1 MKFHLPKKLFAAI
14 LATMA
19 CSAYAIGPMHAQV
32 RQIVAEGKTTN
43 ATTLLKFSNNGPWP
57 GTSNEVPQVW
67 VKDGLGTATVTED
80 LTLYNPLV
88 VREGT
93 MSMSD
98 CTIKNYTPLS
108 NGVSNLSVGGIDAH
122 LILDGATYKQD
133 LDYNQNY
140 TSAIAIGTGDGSG
153 KLTLLNGSLLHTDH
167 FIFAGVKH
175 ATYAGQPAYVVQTTK
190 SQDDDT
196 LYESQHT
203 DGSVQRSE
211 INIEGG
217 SVLSAGTCLQFA
229 DVDVNIKGEGSE
241 LTDLN
246 RDSSPASAN
255 YSYFAYSQDAE
266 TNINITEG
274 AKVNLKQH
282 LMTGSGA
289 DSKTSIKADGN
300 GSSFNLLGYAYM
312 GYGAYD
318 YEISDYVSCGATT
331 TLSLSNGASSSFG
344 GLVIGYNDNTSINV
358 DAASTLEVTD
368 EFYAYQSSDITNA
381 GTISAGTFYTSGK
394 MTLSMGSSLSVASL
408 QIDSGASITVDARNG
423 SAAPIT
429 VSGAMDL
436 STGATVILNF
446 TDAYLSSLETDSSW
460 DGSVKVAFAEVD
472 GSKVT
477 GSNAGLAWSENFFWE
492 LDEQLAWVVE
502 DTSTYI
508 CAKLSRKT
516 EIDLA
521 GQEEIDATIA
531 DTATGAAVSVTAKHQ
546 DVTLSG
552 DNTYSGSTTL
562 DNAKLTLGSESALG
576 TSTVKTSGTSA
587 IATAEGITA
596 KLSNTI
602 ENSGGLTLDGSYD
615 ASQMEL
621 TEYEATRVDTEG
633 NTGSD
638 GFHRNAGSTIQVVD
652 NAEES
657 SLTLGDNFSIA
668 IGTKEYELDAET
680 GTATYDM
687 EIDYSSYTVA
697 SADHN
702 VAVSEI
708 QAASSD
714 QTTKVEMS
722 DGALTADAD
731 MEVATTG
738 GELTVAGATVSG
750 SIADTTIIS
759 EGGQITATVSGES
772 YIAVNAE
779 TTISGENTST
789 AGMQV
794 NNTALTLGSA
804 TALGAGTVNAVD
816 TSTITTAEGV
826 TADLS
831 SAILN
836 SGTLTLDGSYDASA
850 LEVTAIDATRVDITG
865 NEGDNG
871 FQRDAGS
878 SVVVVENCGEEASI
892 TLGENLSVSIG
903 TKEYELDAVTGI
915 ATADA
920 GTDYSTYYIAKAE
933 HSVAVSEIQAVSAD
947 QTTKVEMSDGALTA
961 DADMEVAT
969 TGGELTVAGATVS
982 GSIADTDITSE
993 GGEIAAAVSGESYIA
1008 VNAETTISGEN
1019 TSTAGMQVNNTAL
1032 TLGSASALG
1041 AGTVNAVETSTI
1053 TTAEGI
1059 TATLSSAILNSG
1071 TLTLDGSYDASALE
1085 VTAIDATRVDIAG
1098 NEGDNGFQRDA
1109 GSSVVVVENCG
1120 EESSITLGEN
1130 LSVSIGTKEYELDAV
1145 TGIATADA
1153 GTNYSTYYVAAAE
1166 HSVSVSEI
1174 QAVSADQT
1182 TKVEMSDG
1190 ALTADADMEVAT
1202 TGGELT
1208 VQNAKVSGSIADTA
1222 ITSEGGEI
1230 SADIS
1235 GKSSVAVTGKTTLS
1249 GNNSYTGNTTIDGA
1263 ELIVTRENALGT
1275 GEVIMKNHAILDLQG
1290 MNISNRIT
1298 VYGCT
1303 LAGASSYTGNL
1314 VVDSGEL
1321 TLRDATKAD
1330 TVEVSNGATLTGADL
1345 TANTV
1350 TVTDNGAINDV
1361 AVTAGSVTVSSG
1373 GSISGATLTAR
1384 QVTVNS
1390 EANKESKITSA
1401 VTITDNGT
1409 LTVNGDQNLD
1419 VTGSLTLGSGS
1430 TVKLNGEGKVNVAGK
1445 VTIKKG
1451 ASIIT
1456 SGEFE
1461 VGDELI
1467 SSETPIE
1474 VEEGV
1479 KFTFG
1484 TLEVELQKGETT
1496 LVIVSMFKQELADAY
1511 TLSNWGMVTASRAVV
1526 NAVRGQRSNTGC
1538 IANGRGTAWAAVLGG
1553 NHDINGGDI
1562 NLKGAAVGADMK
1574 VGSRSK
1580 LGLAL
1585 GYTEADIKPDGIAAS
1600 DSTGTYIAAYGEH
1613 LIKKLSPTSCLS
1625 LDWVASYGQTESER
1639 NSLDWEQ
1646 QSLQFNT
1653 RLSWNKQIKERLC
1666 ISVFGGLEYYTNES
1680 DTVEGVKTGSI
1691 QNLRGEI
1698 GVGARYVAWGSP
1710 TISDGKMGLVQPGC
1724 EKLVLHGEVRYMN
1737 DMVRSNPVVR
1747 MNGLSGMGENPGR
1760 QGVGIEAGATYR
1772 IGERW
1777 SASANYG
1784 FNTMEDS
1791 KEHRVNVG
1799 ASYTF

>member
-1 MKFHLPKKLFAAI
+1 MTAN
-14 LATMA
+14 LA
-19 CSAYAIGPMHAQV
+19 
-32 RQIVAEGKTTN
+32 
-43 ATTLLKFSNNGPWP
+43 
-57 GTSNEVPQVW
+57 
-67 VKDGLGTATVTED
+67 
-80 LTLYNPLV
+80 
-88 VREGT
+88 
-93 MSMSD
+93 
-98 CTIKNYTPLS
+98 
-108 NGVSNLSVGGIDAH
+108 
-122 LILDGATYKQD
+122 
-133 LDYNQNY
+133 
-140 TSAIAIGTGDGSG
+140 
-153 KLTLLNGSLLHTDH
+153 
-167 FIFAGVKH
+167 
-175 ATYAGQPAYVVQTTK
+175 
-190 SQDDDT
+190 
-196 LYESQHT
+196 
-203 DGSVQRSE
+203 
-211 INIEGG
+211 
-217 SVLSAGTCLQFA
+217 
-229 DVDVNIKGEGSE
+229 
-241 LTDLN
+241 
-246 RDSSPASAN
+246 
-255 YSYFAYSQDAE
+255 
-266 TNINITEG
+266 
-274 AKVNLKQH
+274 
-282 LMTGSGA
+282 
-289 DSKTSIKADGN
+289 
-300 GSSFNLLGYAYM
+300 
-312 GYGAYD
+312 
-318 YEISDYVSCGATT
+318 
-331 TLSLSNGASSSFG
+331 
-344 GLVIGYNDNTSINV
+344 
-358 DAASTLEVTD
+358 
-368 EFYAYQSSDITNA
+368 
-381 GTISAGTFYTSGK
+381 
-394 MTLSMGSSLSVASL
+394 
-408 QIDSGASITVDARNG
+408 
-423 SAAPIT
+423 
-429 VSGAMDL
+429 
-436 STGATVILNF
+436 
-446 TDAYLSSLETDSSW
+446 
-460 DGSVKVAFAEVD
+460 
-472 GSKVT
+472 
-477 GSNAGLAWSENFFWE
+477 
-492 LDEQLAWVVE
+492 
-502 DTSTYI
+502 
-508 CAKLSRKT
+508 
-516 EIDLA
+516 
-521 GQEEIDATIA
+521 
-531 DTATGAAVSVTAKHQ
+531 
-546 DVTLSG
+546 
-552 DNTYSGSTTL
+552 
-562 DNAKLTLGSESALG
+562 
-576 TSTVKTSGTSA
+576 
-587 IATAEGITA
+587 
-596 KLSNTI
+596 NTI
-602 ENSGGLTLDGSYD
+602 ENSGLLTLNGNYD

-621 TEYEATRVDTEG
+621 MVYEETRVDT
-633 NTGSD
+633 TGEAGSN
-638 GFHRNAGSTIQVVD
+638 GFFRAAGSTVHVITNTDETARV
-652 NAEES
+652 
-657 SLTLGDNFSIA
+657 LLGEDFSISHSD
-668 IGTKEYELDAET
+668 IEHQLDTQT
-680 GTATYDM
+680 GIATNGM
-687 EIDYSSYTVA
+687 EIDYSTYTVA
-697 SADHN
+697 DADH
-702 VAVSEI
+702 
-708 QAASSD
+708 
-714 QTTKVEMS
+714 K
-722 DGALTADAD
+722 
-731 MEVATTG
+731 
-738 GELTVAGATVSG
+738 
-750 SIADTTIIS
+750 
-759 EGGQITATVSGES
+759 
-772 YIAVNAE
+772 
-779 TTISGENTST
+779 
-789 AGMQV
+789 
-794 NNTALTLGSA
+794 
-804 TALGAGTVNAVD
+804 
-816 TSTITTAEGV
+816 
-826 TADLS
+826 
-831 SAILN
+831 
-836 SGTLTLDGSYDASA
+836 
-850 LEVTAIDATRVDITG
+850 
-865 NEGDNG
+865 
-871 FQRDAGS
+871 
-878 SVVVVENCGEEASI
+878 
-892 TLGENLSVSIG
+892 
-903 TKEYELDAVTGI
+903 
-915 ATADA
+915 
-920 GTDYSTYYIAKAE
+920 
-933 HSVAVSEIQAVSAD
+933 VAVSEIQAVSAD

-1032 TLGSASALG
+1032 TLGSATALG
-1041 AGTVNAVETSTI
+1041 AGTVNAVDTSTI

-1085 VTAIDATRVDIAG
+1085 VTAIDATRVDIDG
-1098 NEGDNGFQRDA
+1098 NEGSSGFQRDA

-1153 GTNYSTYYVAAAE
+1153 GTNYSTYYIAAAE

-1182 TKVEMSDG
+1182 TKVEMSEG

-1373 GSISGATLTAR
+1373 GSISGASLTAK

-1484 TLEVELQKGETT
+1484 TLEVELQKGETS

-1585 GYTEADIKPDGIAAS
+1585 GYTEADIKPDGIASS

-1646 QSLQFNT
+1646 ESLQFNT
-1653 RLSWNKQIKERLC
+1653 RLSWNKKVNDRLC
-1666 ISVFGGLEYYTNES
+1666 VSVFGGVEYYTNES
-1680 DTVEGVKTGSI
+1680 DTVDGVKTGSI
-1691 QNLRGEI
+1691 QNLRGEV
-1698 GVGARYVAWGSP
+1698 GVGARYVAWGTP
-1710 TISDGKMGLVQPGC
+1710 ATDAGKGGIIQSGC
-1724 EKLVLHGEVRYMN
+1724 EKLVLHGELRYMN

-1772 IGERW
+1772 FSQRW

-1791 KEHRVNVG
+1791 REHRVNVG
-1799 ASYTF
+1799 ASFTF

>member
-1 MKFHLPKKLFAAI
+1 MKFHLPKKLLVAVLAAVAATQVYAQTEQVTFDNSKEGVANVTVNGGDLSGYYMYGTYQNKPCAVGTIGAASVWDQDGNAPMEKFSSAIVTMNGGTGLQYLSGYGVGGNAFEGDVTVNMNGGDTEYIVGGTYYASSVNRDRDVLGTNPGYNHESFGYKANYGQESDPDSQRQNININVTGGEVGQIRGGHSGHSNSGIYKTYLPAVIKAGQDAIDAFWNSNPAAVSGDVNIAVTGGAVGGLEGETAAI
-14 LATMA
+14 QGAGGTGFSVDGTVRITVDGEAEVTGDIIAGSSNVYTFTGATEVA
-19 CSAYAIGPMHAQV
+19 IKGGSVAGNVYAGGDGSGSPKIADGPAPTVKGATKVELSGGTVNGSVYGAGMNDVVNEGTAITISNDGTEVTGTIYGGGIDSEVSGDRTLTVDSSYTGDKEYKVADFTDIAVNADVTLSQMNAASEGTDV
-32 RQIVAEGKTTN
+32 AIAEGAELTLTKGETASSATSITGSGTMKLDGAELAMTDAAGSVTTGIEMTEGAILDLNKAAATGDIQATSATIKN
-43 ATTLLKFSNNGPWP
+43 AGNVTGTVTASESLALEGAANLSTLDMTSGATLTGGDMSINTLNLGGNNTIISTGTVTIENGSIQLNDKNSISAGSLALGAGTTLTLEVSDSTTAPITLTS
-57 GTSNEVPQVW
+57 GTLSMAESSYVEVIFTDSYLDGVNDSGQKETALNILIASGAGADSSMQSSISYSGIDTLLWNVSDLQWTTLEGDMYVTGSLTRVTEIVIPEEGGDVPQDIVDTPSGDK
-67 VKDGLGTATVTED
+67 VSLVISGQSTTITGNNSYSGSTSIENAEITLGTATA
-80 LTLYNPLV
+80 L
-88 VREGT
+88 G
-93 MSMSD
+93 SS
-98 CTIKNYTPLS
+98 TIKAS
-108 NGVSNLSVGGIDAH
+108 
-122 LILDGATYKQD
+122 
-133 LDYNQNY
+133 
-140 TSAIAIGTGDGSG
+140 GT
-153 KLTLLNGSLLHTDH
+153 N
-167 FIFAGVKH
+167 
-175 ATYAGQPAYVVQTTK
+175 
-190 SQDDDT
+190 
-196 LYESQHT
+196 
-203 DGSVQRSE
+203 
-211 INIEGG
+211 
-217 SVLSAGTCLQFA
+217 
-229 DVDVNIKGEGSE
+229 
-241 LTDLN
+241 
-246 RDSSPASAN
+246 
-255 YSYFAYSQDAE
+255 
-266 TNINITEG
+266 
-274 AKVNLKQH
+274 
-282 LMTGSGA
+282 
-289 DSKTSIKADGN
+289 
-300 GSSFNLLGYAYM
+300 
-312 GYGAYD
+312 
-318 YEISDYVSCGATT
+318 
-331 TLSLSNGASSSFG
+331 
-344 GLVIGYNDNTSINV
+344 
-358 DAASTLEVTD
+358 
-368 EFYAYQSSDITNA
+368 
-381 GTISAGTFYTSGK
+381 TIS
-394 MTLSMGSSLSVASL
+394 
-408 QIDSGASITVDARNG
+408 
-423 SAAPIT
+423 
-429 VSGAMDL
+429 
-436 STGATVILNF
+436 
-446 TDAYLSSLETDSSW
+446 
-460 DGSVKVAFAEVD
+460 
-472 GSKVT
+472 
-477 GSNAGLAWSENFFWE
+477 
-492 LDEQLAWVVE
+492 
-502 DTSTYI
+502 
-508 CAKLSRKT
+508 
-516 EIDLA
+516 
-521 GQEEIDATIA
+521 
-531 DTATGAAVSVTAKHQ
+531 
-546 DVTLSG
+546 
-552 DNTYSGSTTL
+552 
-562 DNAKLTLGSESALG
+562 
-576 TSTVKTSGTSA
+576 
-587 IATAEGITA
+587 TAEGVMA
-596 KLSNTI
+596 NLANTI
-602 ENSGGLTLDGSYD
+602 ENSGLLTLNGNYD

-621 TEYEATRVDTEG
+621 MVYEETRVDT
-633 NTGSD
+633 TGEAGSN
-638 GFHRNAGSTIQVVD
+638 GFFRAAGSTVHVITNTDETARV
-652 NAEES
+652 
-657 SLTLGDNFSIA
+657 LLGEDFSISHSD
-668 IGTKEYELDAET
+668 IEHQLDTQT
-680 GTATYDM
+680 GIATNGM
-687 EIDYSSYTVA
+687 EIDYSTYTVA
-697 SADHN
+697 DADHK

-708 QAASSD
+708 QAVSAD

-750 SIADTTIIS
+750 SIVGTTVIS
-759 EGGQITATVSGES
+759 EGGQIAAAVSGES

-947 QTTKVEMSDGALTA
+947 QTTKVEMS
-961 DADMEVAT
+961 V
-969 TGGELTVAGATVS
+969 
-982 GSIADTDITSE
+982 
-993 GGEIAAAVSGESYIA
+993 
-1008 VNAETTISGEN
+1008 
-1019 TSTAGMQVNNTAL
+1019 
-1032 TLGSASALG
+1032 
-1041 AGTVNAVETSTI
+1041 
-1053 TTAEGI
+1053 
-1059 TATLSSAILNSG
+1059 
-1071 TLTLDGSYDASALE
+1071 
-1085 VTAIDATRVDIAG
+1085 
-1098 NEGDNGFQRDA
+1098 
-1109 GSSVVVVENCG
+1109 
-1120 EESSITLGEN
+1120 
-1130 LSVSIGTKEYELDAV
+1130 
-1145 TGIATADA
+1145 
-1153 GTNYSTYYVAAAE
+1153 
-1166 HSVSVSEI
+1166 
-1174 QAVSADQT
+1174 
-1182 TKVEMSDG
+1182 G

-1373 GSISGATLTAR
+1373 GSISGATLTAK

-1484 TLEVELQKGETT
+1484 TLEVELQKGETS

-1600 DSTGTYIAAYGEH
+1600 DSTGTYIAAYGEY

-1653 RLSWNKQIKERLC
+1653 RLSWNKQVKERLC

-1698 GVGARYVAWGSP
+1698 GVGARYVAWGTP
-1710 TISDGKMGLVQPGC
+1710 AVADGKGGSSRPGC
-1724 EKLVLHGEVRYMN
+1724 EKLVFTGELRYMN